1 MKKPGLCDIF
11 KTTNMMTNISDMSAK
26 LLIAAPGLEDPNFKQ
41 TVVLVCEH
49 SKQGAFG
56 LIVNR
61 VLMNSFK
68 PLMKAF
74 EIEKSVIDLPIFY
87 GGPVRPDQG
96 YVIYSPYDEKYGAIK
111 VADTLAVTASKEVLY
126 DIARGKGPAHFLFTL
141 GFAGWS
147 PAQLEEEVMMDA
159 WLVSPLDRAVIF
171 SLPVANRWR
180 HAASSIG
187 VDFERFICKSGRA

>member
-1 MKKPGLCDIF
+1 
-11 KTTNMMTNISDMSAK
+11 MMTNIADMSAK
-26 LLIAAPGLEDPNFKQ
+26 LLIAAPHLEDPNFRQ

-61 VLMNSFK
+61 VLMNSFR

-74 EIEKSVIDLPIFY
+74 EIEKSLIDLPIFY

-96 YVIYSPYDEKYGAIK
+96 YVLYSPYDERYGAIR
-111 VADTLAVTASKEVLY
+111 VTDSLAVTASKEILF
-126 DIARGKGPAHFLFTL
+126 DIAEGRGPDQFLLTL

-147 PAQLEEEVMMDA
+147 PAQLEEEVMTDA
-159 WLVSPLDRAVIF
+159 WLISPLDRAVIF
-171 SLPVANRWR
+171 SLPVADRWR
-180 HAASSIG
+180 HAANSIG
-187 VDFERFICKSGRA
+187 VDLERFICKSGRA

>member
-1 MKKPGLCDIF
+1 MLNVSDI
-11 KTTNMMTNISDMSAK
+11 SAK
-26 LLIAAPGLEDPNFKQ
+26 LLIAAPGLDDPNFSQ

-49 SKQGAFG
+49 SQQGAFG

-61 VLMNSFK
+61 VLMNSFR

-74 EIEKSVIDLPIFY
+74 EIEKTVIDLPIFY

-96 YVIYSPYDEKYGAIK
+96 YVIYSPYDEKYGAVRIT
-111 VADTLAVTASKEVLY
+111 DTLAVTASKEILY
-126 DIARGKGPAHFLFTL
+126 DIAKGKGPEEFLLTL

-147 PAQLEEEVMMDA
+147 PKQLEEEVMMDA
-159 WLVSPLDRAVIF
+159 WLVSPLDRDVIF
-171 SLPVANRWR
+171 SLPVAERWKY
-180 HAASSIG
+180 AAHSIG

>member
-1 MKKPGLCDIF
+1 
-11 KTTNMMTNISDMSAK
+11 MMTNITNMSAK
-26 LLIAAPGLEDPNFKQ
+26 LLIAAPGLEDPNFRQ

-74 EIEKSVIDLPIFY
+74 EIEETVIDLPIFY

-96 YVIYSPYDEKYGAIK
+96 YVIYSPYDEKYGAIR
-111 VADTLAVTASKEVLY
+111 VTDALAVTASKEILY
-126 DIARGKGPAHFLFTL
+126 DIAEGKGPDQFLLTL
-141 GFAGWS
+141 GFSGWS

-171 SLPVANRWR
+171 TLPVGDRWR
-180 HAASSIG
+180 HAANSIG